1 MSALALFSELSERG
15 IKIRPNGRNV
25 TVSPERALT
34 PDLRARI
41 KSEKPTLI
49 RELEKVRREAGADW
63 EEVASDPE
71 KLKAFYELLMITDM
85 RAQGIAPDHY
95 TSTTTC
101 KHCGPVP
108 IWNGCPPEVQGCPWC
123 FNRHKDLPIPRI
135 INNE

>member
-1 MSALALFSELSERG
+1 MSALALFSELSDRG

-63 EEVASDPE
+63 EEIASDP
-71 KLKAFYELLMITDM
+71 KQLKAFYELMMITEM
-85 RAQGIAPDHY
+85 RCQGITPDHY
-95 TSTTTC
+95 ISTTTC

-108 IWNGCPPEVQGCPWC
+108 IWNGCPPEVQSCPWC
-123 FNRHKDLPIPRI
+123 FNRHKGLPIPKG
-135 INNE
+135 NK

>member
-25 TVSPERALT
+25 TVSPECALT

-63 EEVASDPE
+63 EEIASDP
-71 KLKAFYELLMITDM
+71 KQLKAFYELLMITEM

-123 FNRHKDLPIPRI
+123 MNRHKGLPIPGI
-135 INNE
+135 SE